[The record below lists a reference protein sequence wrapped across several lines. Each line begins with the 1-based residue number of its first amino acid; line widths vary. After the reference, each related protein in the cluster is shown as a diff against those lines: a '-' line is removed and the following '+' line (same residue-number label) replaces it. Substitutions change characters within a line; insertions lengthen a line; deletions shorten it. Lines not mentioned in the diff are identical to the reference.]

1 MDLRTDAFYESKM
14 RYIYGKKYN
23 LLIISNIGRLDLINN
38 RLQEIG
44 NGNHLK
50 IITEIDEKE
59 RPKNTVC
66 IGINWNYEFQDILE
80 IAEVDTSIF

>member
-1 MDLRTDAFYESKM
+1 M